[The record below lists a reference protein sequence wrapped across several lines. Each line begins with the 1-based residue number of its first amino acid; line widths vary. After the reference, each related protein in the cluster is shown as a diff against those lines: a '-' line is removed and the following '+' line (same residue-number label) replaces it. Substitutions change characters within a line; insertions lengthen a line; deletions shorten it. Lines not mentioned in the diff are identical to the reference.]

1 MHALE
6 IAILN
11 QQPTP
16 DSGLILTD
24 DHAPIEQITNSMVF
38 DLFFSNQF
46 GELH

>member
-11 QQPTP
+11 QQPNPET
-16 DSGLILTD
+16 GIILTD

-38 DLFFSNQF
+38 DLFLSNQI